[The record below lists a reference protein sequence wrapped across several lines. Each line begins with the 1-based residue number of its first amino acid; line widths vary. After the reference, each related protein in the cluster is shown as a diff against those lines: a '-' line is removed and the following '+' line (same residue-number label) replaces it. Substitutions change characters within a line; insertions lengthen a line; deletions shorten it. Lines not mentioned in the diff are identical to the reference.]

1 MDMSKQSQKS
11 QTSDAMA
18 VEKSATVSDVAR
30 LASVST
36 AAVSMYFSDR
46 AEHLKR
52 VGPDA
57 RERIRIAVEELGYVP
72 NKIARHFRR
81 QKSER
86 LCVIFP
92 KLGIPYADRMIHGLG
107 KAAIERGFMPIIST
121 ASNIGELETILGEVE
136 AGLADGVVAEVDYL
150 TEVEV
155 EKAFSSITKHCL
167 VIHAT
172 ARPGKFSVLNNGLTA
187 ALEIAFEDLVGKG
200 HRHIGYIQN
209 TYPGTNPRLDAVV
222 RRREQLG
229 VDTTISVLTGASE
242 RSAAADCARQI
253 ASWEKRPT
261 AVIVESDFTAVTVI
275 EEFSRLGIAV
285 PDQMAV
291 VGCGNAE
298 EGYYCRPRLTTIG
311 PEWAS
316 FEEAGRYLIDGLELS
331 TPRPPRRFNSPWSY
345 IPRDSA

>member
-1 MDMSKQSQKS
+1 MSKQSRKS
-11 QTSDAMA
+11 QNPKAAA

-30 LASVST
+30 LANVST

-52 VGPDA
+52 VGPEA
-57 RERIRIAVEELGYVP
+57 RERIRQAVEELSYVP

-107 KAAIERGFMPIIST
+107 TAANERGFMPIIMT
-121 ASNIGELETILGEVE
+121 ASNLGELERILGEVE
-136 AGLADGVVAEVDYL
+136 AGLADGVIAEVDYL
-150 TEVEV
+150 TEAQV
-155 EKAFSSITKHCL
+155 EKAFSSMTKHCL

-172 ARPGKFSVLNNGLTA
+172 AKPGPFSVLNNGLTE
-187 ALEIAFEDLVGKG
+187 ALEVAFEDLVLKG
-200 HRHIGYIQN
+200 HRHIGYIEN
-209 TYPGTNPRLDAVV
+209 TFQGTNPRLAAVT
-222 RRREQLG
+222 RRREKLG
-229 VDTTISVLTGASE
+229 VDMKVSVLTGASE
-242 RSAAADCARQI
+242 RATAANCAREI
-253 ASWEKRPT
+253 AAWDERPT

-275 EEFSRLGIAV
+275 EEFSRLGIVV
-285 PDQMAV
+285 PDQIAV

-298 EGYYCRPRLTTIG
+298 EGFYCRPRLTTIG

-316 FEEAGRYLIDGLELS
+316 FEEAGKYLIDALELS
-331 TPRPPRRFNSPWSY
+331 KPLPPKCFNSPWSY
-345 IPRDSA
+345 IPRNST

>member
-1 MDMSKQSQKS
+1 MSKDTRESQNAE
-11 QTSDAMA
+11 AMV

-30 LASVST
+30 LANVST
-36 AAVSMYFSDR
+36 AAVSMYFSGR

-57 RERIRIAVEELGYVP
+57 RERIRAAVEELGYVP

-86 LCVIFP
+86 LCVVLP
-92 KLGIPYADRMIHGLG
+92 KLGIPYADRMIDGLG
-107 KAAIERGFMPIIST
+107 KAALERGYLPIIST
-121 ASNIGELETILGEVE
+121 ASNIKELEYILGEVE

-150 TEVEV
+150 TEIEV
-155 EKAFSSITKHCL
+155 EKAFSSMTKHCL
-167 VIHAT
+167 VIHST
-172 ARPGKFSVLNNGLTA
+172 ARPGRFSVLNNGLTA
-187 ALEIAFEDLVGKG
+187 ALESAFEDLVVKG
-200 HRHIGYIQN
+200 HRHIGYVEN
-209 TYPGTNPRLDAVV
+209 TFPGPNPRLDSVI

-229 VDTTISVLTGASE
+229 VDVTISVLTGASE

-253 ASWEKRPT
+253 AEWERRPT

-275 EEFSRLGIAV
+275 EELSRLGIVV
-285 PDQMAV
+285 PDQIAV

-311 PEWAS
+311 PEWAA
-316 FEEAGRYLIDGLELS
+316 FEEAGRYLIDGLNS
-331 TPRPPRRFNSPWSY
+331 SKTPSARRFYSPWNY